1 MAIAGLHNVSV
12 LDSSFLRES
21 QSQASRQLGNE
32 SSVSTRASSLR
43 RIWRGLEDEQVVRST
58 QESISERSTDL
69 SRTEAAEGR
78 STVQGDDSENMGMNI
93 SENDI
98 DTWSDVQTVSQ
109 NDDEESGEFGVVER
123 ERVRQIFREWMN
135 SGVGEQT
142 PNVSQMNNG
151 SRAEWL
157 GETEQERV
165 RMIREWVQKNSQ
177 QRGTHGVNGEVQTA
191 EIGAQVAQRSD
202 GLVGSQNEGRIQH
215 ARRGI
220 RRLCGRQALLD
231 MVKKAERERQREIQV
246 LSEQQAVSGFAH
258 RNRIQS
264 LLKSRFL
271 RNSRLTVNARS
282 VSVAESELGLLRRR
296 HTVSGLREGFFS
308 RLDSSVQ
315 SQASSRHS
323 DTTSNSDD
331 GDSLTDLNRTGSF
344 EVLDDLREHS
354 GIINVESHEGS
365 HSTGLSEVRPD
376 LEESTSEARKE
387 PVPVV
392 ESSEEQVA
400 ESGLA
405 SQTADINST
414 EMRDD
419 SGQGMRS
426 ILQETASNL
435 LYREIPQIDGEDH
448 TSVLDTEP
456 SIQQDNTRD
465 ENVHD
470 GSVLDHSERSQDNDL
485 ESVDPHESNTRDE
498 PNEDLGTVVEPN
510 DRQASGFQH
519 DEWENSI
526 EEDINETHLESIATN
541 WSEEFLSTTYR
552 GDIHLQNAPEA
563 SHENAIFVEDVPN
576 WFEGL
581 PNREATS
588 SRRLETFYFPEDDN
602 AHNGEIRE
610 LLSRRSVSTLLSSG
624 FRESL
629 DQLIQ
634 SYVERQG
641 HGTGNRDM
649 DEMMPPYTSAE
660 QEQEHDR
667 QSEGQA
673 GSVESHSLALP
684 LPLPPTLPSRQ
695 LWDNEL
701 SNGSWSRRDFRQ
713 QFGADWEIINDLR
726 IDMSRLQQRM
736 SNLQRMLE
744 TCMDMQLELQRSIK
758 QEVSSAL
765 NRAAG
770 SEEMFEDSL
779 PDDEP
784 KWDRVRKGIC
794 CICCDNHIDALLYRC
809 GHMCTCSKCANELV
823 DARGKCPMCHAPIL
837 EVIRAYSL

>member
-12 LDSSFLRES
+12 LDSSFIRES

-43 RIWRGLEDEQVVRST
+43 RLRRGLDDEQVVGGT
-58 QESISERSTDL
+58 QESVSGRSTDL
-69 SRTEAAEGR
+69 SRIESPEGQ
-78 STVQGDDSENMGMNI
+78 STVRGDDSENMGMNI
-93 SENDI
+93 NENDI
-98 DTWSDVQTVSQ
+98 DTWSDVQTASQ

-135 SGVGEQT
+135 SGVGEHT

-177 QRGTHGVNGEVQTA
+177 QRGTHGGNGEVQTA
-191 EIGAQVAQRSD
+191 EIGIQVAQSCD
-202 GLVGSQNEGRIQH
+202 GLVGSQNEGRIQL
-215 ARRGI
+215 ARRGF

-271 RNSRLTVNARS
+271 RNNRLTANARS

-315 SQASSRHS
+315 DQASSRHS

-331 GDSLTDLNRTGSF
+331 ADSLTDLNCTRSF
-344 EVLDDLREHS
+344 EVLDDLREQS
-354 GIINVESHEGS
+354 GISNVESHEGS
-365 HSTGLSEVRPD
+365 HSTGLTEVISELEGSTPEAR
-376 LEESTSEARKE
+376 EES
-387 PVPVV
+387 VHVV
-392 ESSEEQVA
+392 ERSQEQVA
-400 ESGLA
+400 ENGLA
-405 SQTADINST
+405 NQTAGIGST
-414 EMRDD
+414 DMRDD

-426 ILQETASNL
+426 ILQETATNL
-435 LYREIPQIDGEDH
+435 LYREIPQTDSEDH
-448 TSVLDTEP
+448 TSVLDVEP
-456 SIQQDNTRD
+456 FIQQVNTLD
-465 ENVHD
+465 ENVD
-470 GSVLDHSERSQDNDL
+470 IGLVNHSGRSQDSDL
-485 ESVDPHESNTRDE
+485 ENVDPQESTSLE
-498 PNEDLGTVVEPN
+498 ELNEELGMGVEPN
-510 DRQASGFQH
+510 DRQESGFQH
-519 DEWENSI
+519 EWENSI
-526 EEDINETHLESIATN
+526 EEDINETQLESIATN

-563 SHENAIFVEDVPN
+563 SHENVIFVEDVPN
-576 WFEGL
+576 WFEEGL
-581 PNREATS
+581 PNQEATS

-610 LLSRRSVSTLLSSG
+610 LLNRRSVSTLLSSG

-641 HGTGNRDM
+641 HSTSNRDI
-649 DEMMPPYTSAE
+649 DEMMPLYTSAE

-673 GSVESHSLALP
+673 GSVESHSLA

-770 SEEMFEDSL
+770 AEEMFKDSL

>member
-12 LDSSFLRES
+12 LDSSFIRES

-43 RIWRGLEDEQVVRST
+43 RIWQGLEDEQVVRGT
-58 QESISERSTDL
+58 QESVSGRSTDL
-69 SRTEAAEGR
+69 SRIEAPEGQ
-78 STVQGDDSENMGMNI
+78 STVRGDDSENMGMNI
-93 SENDI
+93 NENDI
-98 DTWSDVQTVSQ
+98 DTWSDVQTASQ

-142 PNVSQMNNG
+142 PHVSQMNNS

-177 QRGTHGVNGEVQTA
+177 QRGNHGGNGEVQTA
-191 EIGAQVAQRSD
+191 EIGTQVSQRSD
-202 GLVGSQNEGRIQH
+202 GLVGSQNEGWIQH

-231 MVKKAERERQREIQV
+231 MVKKAERERQREIQI

-271 RNSRLTVNARS
+271 RNNRLTTNARS

-315 SQASSRHS
+315 DQASSRHS

-331 GDSLTDLNRTGSF
+331 GESLTDLNRTRSF

-354 GIINVESHEGS
+354 GISNGDSHECS
-365 HSTGLSEVRPD
+365 HSTGLTEVRPD
-376 LEESTSEARKE
+376 LEGSTPEARDE
-387 PVPVV
+387 SVHVV
-392 ESSEEQVA
+392 ESSQEQAA
-400 ESGLA
+400 ENGLA
-405 SQTADINST
+405 SQTAGIDST
-414 EMRDD
+414 EMRYD
-419 SGQGMRS
+419 SGQGLRS
-426 ILQETASNL
+426 ILLETATNV
-435 LYREIPQIDGEDH
+435 LYSEIPQIDAEGH
-448 TSVLDTEP
+448 TNVPDVEP
-456 SIQQDNTRD
+456 SIQQVNNRD
-465 ENVHD
+465 ENVD
-470 GSVLDHSERSQDNDL
+470 IGLELDHLERSQDSDL
-485 ESVDPHESNTRDE
+485 ENVDPQESTSHEE
-498 PNEDLGTVVEPN
+498 PNVELGIGVEPN
-510 DRQASGFQH
+510 DRQESGFQH

-526 EEDINETHLESIATN
+526 EEDINETQLESIATN

-552 GDIHLQNAPEA
+552 GDIHLQNAPEV

-581 PNREATS
+581 PNQEATS
-588 SRRLETFYFPEDDN
+588 GRRLETFYFPEDDN

-610 LLSRRSVSTLLSSG
+610 LLNRRSVSTLLSSG

-641 HGTGNRDM
+641 HGTGNRDIN
-649 DEMMPPYTSAE
+649 EIMPPYTSAE

-684 LPLPPTLPSRQ
+684 LPPALPSRQ

-701 SNGSWSRRDFRQ
+701 SNGSWPRRDFRQ
-713 QFGADWEIINDLR
+713 QFGADWDIINDLR

>member
-12 LDSSFLRES
+12 LDSSFIRDS

-32 SSVSTRASSLR
+32 SSISTRASSLL
-43 RIWRGLEDEQVVRST
+43 RIWRGLEDDQVVRGT
-58 QESISERSTDL
+58 QERVSQRSTDL
-69 SRTEAAEGR
+69 SRTDAPEGQ
-78 STVQGDDSENMGMNI
+78 STERGDDSENMGMNI
-93 SENDI
+93 NETDI
-98 DTWSDVQTVSQ
+98 DTWSDVQTASQ
-109 NDDEESGEFGVVER
+109 NEDEDSGNFNDENSCEFGVVQR

-135 SGVGEQT
+135 SGVGEHT
-142 PNVSQMNNG
+142 PNVSQTNNG

-177 QRGTHGVNGEVQTA
+177 QRGAHGGNGEVQTA
-191 EIGAQVAQRSD
+191 EIGAQIAQICD
-202 GLVGSQNEGRIQH
+202 GLVGNQNEGRIQRT
-215 ARRGI
+215 RRGI

-246 LSEQQAVSGFAH
+246 LLEHQAVSGFAH

-271 RNSRLTVNARS
+271 RNDRLTANARS
-282 VSVAESELGLLRRR
+282 VSVAESELGLLRQR

-315 SQASSRHS
+315 DQSSSRHS
-323 DTTSNSDD
+323 DTTYNSDD
-331 GDSLTDLNRTGSF
+331 GDSLTELNHTRSF
-344 EVLDDLREHS
+344 EVLDDLHEHS
-354 GIINVESHEGS
+354 GLNNVESHNEGS
-365 HSTGLSEVRPD
+365 YSNVPTDGRSD
-376 LEESTSEARKE
+376 LEGSTAEGREESVHMVETSQ
-387 PVPVV
+387 
-392 ESSEEQVA
+392 EQVA

-405 SQTADINST
+405 GQMVGVDFMET
-414 EMRDD
+414 RDD
-419 SGQGMRS
+419 SGQSMRR
-426 ILQETASNL
+426 ILQETAANI
-435 LYREIPQIDGEDH
+435 LYREIPQVDAEDH
-448 TSVLDTEP
+448 SNVPDVEP
-456 SIQQDNTRD
+456 SIQHAYTH
-465 ENVHD
+465 ENVDIGLLLAHS
-470 GSVLDHSERSQDNDL
+470 GSFQDDL
-485 ESVDPHESNTRDE
+485 ENIDPRESTSHEELSE
-498 PNEDLGTVVEPN
+498 ELGMGGEPN
-510 DRQASGFQH
+510 DRQDFVFQH
-519 DEWENSI
+519 NGWENST
-526 EEDINETHLESIATN
+526 EEDINETQLESIATT
-541 WSEEFLSTTYR
+541 WSGEFLSTAYR
-552 GDIHLQNAPEA
+552 GDIHLQNAP
-563 SHENAIFVEDVPN
+563 
-576 WFEGL
+576 
-581 PNREATS
+581 EATS

-602 AHNGEIRE
+602 VHSGEIRE
-610 LLSRRSVSTLLSSG
+610 LLNRRSVSTLLSSG

-634 SYVERQG
+634 SYIDRQG
-641 HGTGNRDM
+641 QSTSNRDL
-649 DEMMPPYTSAE
+649 DEMLPPYTSAE

-673 GSVESHSLALP
+673 ASVESRSPA

-695 LWDNEL
+695 LWDHEL
-701 SNGSWSRRDFRQ
+701 SNDSWSRGDFRQ
-713 QFGADWEIINDLR
+713 QFGADWEIVNDLR

-744 TCMDMQLELQRSIK
+744 ACMDMQLELQRSIK

-770 SEEMFEDSL
+770 SEDIFEDSL

-794 CICCDNHIDALLYRC
+794 CMCCNNHIDALLYRC

-823 DARGKCPMCHAPIL
+823 EGRGKCPMCRAPIL